1 MENINFSR
9 EKALPFSLE
18 KLETI
23 FNNLVQRDTY
33 SNKILNE
40 PLSEFY
46 KREIESEGKYRDN
59 FLQIVE
65 YTLSSLEK
73 IAKNPKRELL
83 KVSELQPINEIR
95 STDYKTMIWLGNK
108 PGKTLAEKIG
118 VRGKILAPKNK
129 YSVDKKEN
137 RVVVYYFKEA
147 YKILEERYKR
157 YIENSVDIPENLQR
171 IYERFYRI
179 KREMINNEL
188 FFLDRPIDFTPNNT
202 LIDHRDYSIINRGLK
217 YLKEY
222 KEYLSYDED
231 KLLSI
236 AKNIVF
242 FKLCHYIAK
251 LENID
256 IFDDILKF
264 KEMLKKDEKEIEFY
278 FNRKKPYILKVISGK
293 SKRSVR
299 IEIQEIILHKTKKII
314 LKNKN
319 KINKIDIQ
327 IINSNE
333 NEIPFYKLK
342 IQEKEYNLN
351 DECFENLLL
360 ESVKDLDLIDSIRY
374 KVNKEKKINE
384 DIFINFNSQNL
395 LINDEILEIRSYN
408 KKLGNFMNVKDY
420 FTSQN
425 DEQDCY
431 HISEILSSDE
441 NIENFSKYLKDI
453 KDKKNIDNKNI
464 CIYSTLEALDSDNQK
479 ILKSIFD
486 SNFNNSYP
494 IWRSI
499 LATYSIKNS
508 DNKTWLKNKD
518 KFFVLDL
525 NTEIPSI
532 NIIEIEEN
540 IYKHHPALSLE
551 EIDEENSVNINEI
564 SLKSF
569 LRKYLEE
576 YIISYNIEMN
586 ENEKNNLIS
595 SGKIYKVIFGNKRR
609 YLINNK
615 TFYLEKNEEILE
627 KIKIE
632 FHSNLLNF
640 IKKFLDKFRIE
651 KKKLIIISDYLH
663 RKYVIE
669 NMFIKTM
676 KEKEL
681 SLGKEEII
689 EKIKNGKTPWNEYL
703 PNLSLETIKD
713 GHFYNL
719 ELIKKNQDV
728 EIILGKEQIIN
739 INEELLLPK
748 DEKIIKFPLYSQDSN
763 NKKLY
768 FLEIRSDLFPL
779 KENLVVNL
787 EVIYS
792 YGSKEPYKI
801 NLKAKDTDSSKFS
814 TKWTEN
820 IDNFEIKSLDFS
832 ESNIENRDR
841 VEEINR
847 IINSIKLEDVELK
860 LNLKRKKNKLR
871 FYIIEEIEKGNL
883 EAIKNILGT
892 NNRIQDLLEILNE
905 KKVEKDLLDEIAV
918 FLASFGILIYDRIRV
933 NDLKFDYK
941 KRTVLFLYKLNGQLK
956 LKDILGNKNKH
967 YSKHIIETIA
977 EISWLDKS
985 FINNLVEKELEI
997 ITFSLKFLKNSLKF
1011 FNQEFEDEYK
1021 KWNKNEQLWRITN
1034 KFVNYLKFILSILT
1048 IKDKEKLREIF
1059 KILDT
1064 RTILKILYDIK
1075 AIDRKI
1081 QIEYPKLKEEFK
1093 KAIEKFDREIETEII
1108 VQEKQKKEVGLELMS
1123 DLAYTVYCYL
1133 TGNDGSEAI
1142 KIQKMSKN

>member
-83 KVSELQPINEIR
+83 KVSELQPINESR

-157 YIENSVDIPENLQR
+157 YIENSVNIPENLQR

-179 KREMINNEL
+179 KRDMINNEL

-222 KEYLSYDED
+222 EEYLSYDED

-333 NEIPFYKLK
+333 NEISFYKLK

-540 IYKHHPALSLE
+540 VYKHHPALSLE

-615 TFYLEKNEEILE
+615 TR
-627 KIKIE
+627 
-632 FHSNLLNF
+632 
-640 IKKFLDKFRIE
+640 KF
-651 KKKLIIISDYLH
+651 
-663 RKYVIE
+663 
-669 NMFIKTM
+669 
-676 KEKEL
+676 
-681 SLGKEEII
+681 
-689 EKIKNGKTPWNEYL
+689 
-703 PNLSLETIKD
+703 
-713 GHFYNL
+713 
-719 ELIKKNQDV
+719 
-728 EIILGKEQIIN
+728 
-739 INEELLLPK
+739 
-748 DEKIIKFPLYSQDSN
+748 
-763 NKKLY
+763 
-768 FLEIRSDLFPL
+768 
-779 KENLVVNL
+779 
-787 EVIYS
+787 
-792 YGSKEPYKI
+792 
-801 NLKAKDTDSSKFS
+801 
-814 TKWTEN
+814 
-820 IDNFEIKSLDFS
+820 
-832 ESNIENRDR
+832 
-841 VEEINR
+841 
-847 IINSIKLEDVELK
+847 
-860 LNLKRKKNKLR
+860 
-871 FYIIEEIEKGNL
+871 
-883 EAIKNILGT
+883 
-892 NNRIQDLLEILNE
+892 
-905 KKVEKDLLDEIAV
+905 
-918 FLASFGILIYDRIRV
+918 
-933 NDLKFDYK
+933 
-941 KRTVLFLYKLNGQLK
+941 
-956 LKDILGNKNKH
+956 
-967 YSKHIIETIA
+967 
-977 EISWLDKS
+977 
-985 FINNLVEKELEI
+985 
-997 ITFSLKFLKNSLKF
+997 
-1011 FNQEFEDEYK
+1011 
-1021 KWNKNEQLWRITN
+1021 
-1034 KFVNYLKFILSILT
+1034 
-1048 IKDKEKLREIF
+1048 
-1059 KILDT
+1059 
-1064 RTILKILYDIK
+1064 
-1075 AIDRKI
+1075 
-1081 QIEYPKLKEEFK
+1081 
-1093 KAIEKFDREIETEII
+1093 
-1108 VQEKQKKEVGLELMS
+1108 
-1123 DLAYTVYCYL
+1123 
-1133 TGNDGSEAI
+1133 
-1142 KIQKMSKN
+1142 